1 MAKSKV
7 DALKIEA
14 TPPESKPTQHPDETT
29 YSRDELIAAAVSFG
43 VRPEVMAGALRLAG
57 LESAT
62 RAQAEAAVR
71 QFLRREV

>member
-7 DALKIEA
+7 DATKIEA
-14 TPPESKPTQHPDETT
+14 SEPIKPNPKTEEPT

>member
-7 DALKIEA
+7 EA
-14 TPPESKPTQHPDETT
+14 APPENKPVQQPDQTT

-43 VRPEVMAGALRLAG
+43 VKAEVMAGALRLAG
-57 LESAT
+57 LEQAT